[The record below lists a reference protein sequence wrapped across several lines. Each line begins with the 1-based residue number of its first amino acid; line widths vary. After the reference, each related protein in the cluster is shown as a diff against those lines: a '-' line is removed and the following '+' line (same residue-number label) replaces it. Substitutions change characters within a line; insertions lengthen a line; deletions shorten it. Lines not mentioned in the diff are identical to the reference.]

1 MKREDYDEYIR
12 RFNAQDPTAFDEYIA
27 DDLHMQNGLLEF
39 DGRQG
44 MRDHYARIWSSFSE
58 DLTVE
63 RFVSDEQT
71 AAVQMWAHF
80 TALRDDP
87 ESLFG
92 PVRKGHTFDFR
103 GLIRYDL
110 RDGQFTDIRV
120 AYNSFISTDHE
131 GVVTELGIPH

>member
-12 RFNAQDPTAFDEYIA
+12 RFNEQDPTAFDDYIA
-27 DDLHMQNGLLEF
+27 VDMHMQNGLLEF

-44 MRDHYARIWSSFSE
+44 MRDHYARIWSSFRE

-71 AAVQMWAHF
+71 AAVQMRAHF

-87 ESLFG
+87 ESIFG
-92 PVRKGHTFDFR
+92 PVCKSHTFDFR
-103 GLIRYDL
+103 GLIRYDV

-120 AYNSFISTDHE
+120 AYNSFISTDHD
-131 GVVTELGIPH
+131 GVATELGIPH